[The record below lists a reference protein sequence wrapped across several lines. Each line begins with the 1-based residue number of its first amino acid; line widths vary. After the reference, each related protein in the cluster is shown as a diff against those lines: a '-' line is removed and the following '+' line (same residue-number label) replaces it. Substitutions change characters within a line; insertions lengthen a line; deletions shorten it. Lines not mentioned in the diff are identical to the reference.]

1 MKVLPGRT
9 FNFLLLGLVAGLLLS
24 SCSSKV
30 MIRQGDSLEVA
41 YEKAQTLFEQEH
53 YTDAANA
60 FEQVVQLGTGTE
72 YGRDAQ
78 FYLAETYYN
87 DRRYLLAASE
97 YERFISQFPQ
107 SERREEAQFKEAY
120 CYFEISPRH
129 RLDQSYTRQA
139 IEKFR
144 LYNSRYPDSERTQQ
158 ASEYISE
165 LRSKLA
171 HKRYAAADL
180 YMRMQEYEAA
190 IIYYDLVIE
199 NYPDT
204 QWAEQALSDEINAY
218 NIYASRSVSERQRER
233 YQQAVETYETYVQL
247 FPNGSNRSRAEN
259 YVDEARAALEQLPA
273 DQTASSAA
281 TGSDSPEN

>member
-1 MKVLPGRT
+1 MKETPGRT
-9 FNFLLLGLVAGLLLS
+9 CSTLLLGLTAVLLLS

-97 YERFISQFPQ
+97 YERFISQYPR

-120 CYFEISPRH
+120 CYYEISPRY

-158 ASEYISE
+158 ASEYISD

-171 HKRYAAADL
+171 HKRYASADL

-199 NYPDT
+199 DFPDT

-218 NIYASRSVSERQRER
+218 NIYASRSVTERQRER

-247 FPNGSNRSRAEN
+247 FPNGPNRSRAEN
-259 YVDEARAALEQLPA
+259 YVDEARAALEELPA
-273 DQTASSAA
+273 EQATTTAA
-281 TGSDSPEN
+281 TGSDRPQN

>member
-1 MKVLPGRT
+1 MKVLPVRT
-9 FNFLLLGLVAGLLLS
+9 FNFLLLGLAAGLLFS
-24 SCSSKV
+24 SCSSKE

-41 YEKAQTLFEQEH
+41 YEKAYTLFEQEH
-53 YTDAANA
+53 YADAANA

-78 FYLAETYYN
+78 YYLAESYYH

-107 SERREEAQFKEAY
+107 SERREEVQFKEAY
-120 CYFEISPRH
+120 CYFEISPRY

-139 IEKFR
+139 IEKLR

-171 HKRYAAADL
+171 HKRYASADL

-218 NIYASRSVSERQRER
+218 NIYASRSVTERQRER

-247 FPNGSNRSRAEN
+247 FPNGPNRSQAEN
-259 YVDEARAALEQLPA
+259 YVDEARTALEQLPT

-281 TGSDSPEN
+281 TGSDSSEN